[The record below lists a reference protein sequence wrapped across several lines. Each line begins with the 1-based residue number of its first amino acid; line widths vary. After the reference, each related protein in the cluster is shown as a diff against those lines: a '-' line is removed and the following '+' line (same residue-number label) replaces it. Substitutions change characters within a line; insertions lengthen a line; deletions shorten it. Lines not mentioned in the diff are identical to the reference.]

1 MGVIAAKALEK
12 HFGKVQALGPI
23 SFEIPSGAQVA
34 LLGESGSGKSTL
46 LNLIGCMEIPSSGE
60 LQIAGQAVSG
70 LDDRQLARMRLSKI
84 GYVHQFFDLISDL
97 TALENVQLP
106 VWMAGES
113 GSESRATD
121 ALKRLGLGK
130 RLHFPVSVLSGGEQQ
145 RVAIARA
152 LILQPQVILAD
163 EPSGS
168 LDSQTGSQVIDLL
181 IEQSHF
187 LGSTLVVATHSTGAA
202 ERFKNRIR
210 LRDGQLIECVLSKGN
225 L

>member
-1 MGVIAAKALEK
+1 MGVIAATALEK
-12 HFGKVQALGPI
+12 HFGKVRALGPI

-46 LNLIGCMEIPSSGE
+46 LNLIGCMEIPSSGD

-70 LDDRQLARMRLSKI
+70 LDDRQLARMRLSRI

-113 GSESRATD
+113 RSESRATD
-121 ALKRLGLGK
+121 SLKRLGLDK

-181 IEQSHF
+181 IEQSRL
-187 LGSTLVVATHSTGAA
+187 LGSTLVVATHSASAG

-210 LRDGQLIECVLSKGN
+210 LRDGQLIECELSK
-225 L
+225 